1 MFKLPEKANSFQDK
15 LDDDDEIIDIYSTDD
30 SSRDSFDFNAF
41 FRNSDSK
48 NAFFEVPIFSWYFLA
63 ATNFKICLI

>member
-1 MFKLPEKANSFQDK
+1 MFILPEKANNFQDK
-15 LDDDDEIIDIYSTDD
+15 LDDEDEIIDLYSTDD

-48 NAFFEVPIFSWYFLA
+48 NAFFEVHVFSLYFLVA
-63 ATNFKICLI
+63 INLKINFI